1 MAKSKTG
8 RTQSAKVY
16 MADVLLEDVELP
28 ENLVSYPNIATDL
41 KSTIELTGTEI
52 NFTTHKGLRK
62 VITGDTTFTIAGLIE
77 NKGVN
82 LSLSGNHAVAF
93 TGCTCIGGAYDGT
106 KENFIQL
113 VCARNSANTLV
124 VYYSFNQP
132 I

>member
-1 MAKSKTG
+1 MHSELGQIPDSYVTY
-8 RTQSAKVY
+8 TKV
-16 MADVLLEDVELP
+16 
-28 ENLVSYPNIATDL
+28 ATDL

-62 VITGDTTFTIAGLIE
+62 VITVDTTFTVSNLIE

-113 VCARNSANTLV
+113 VCARNSSNALV
-124 VYYSFNQP
+124 VYYSFSQA